1 MPKGNFVLW
10 QAFIYFSED
19 KGSVQLPGG
28 TLHDAQISNLSK
40 KDNDLVDKHFALA
53 WYKVLE
59 YKADP
64 K

>member
-1 MPKGNFVLW
+1 MLW

-59 YKADP
+59 YKFAP